1 MHTLRLAMSLALV
14 FGAASSTA
22 SAQSLADLAQREEA
36 RRKAIKAPA
45 KVITNEDLPSVP
57 APPSPPVVVDPA
69 SQPVQATPATGAAP
83 AADAAAAATAPAG
96 DAQAAPAAV
105 EVVKDEAYWRRRISV
120 ARDNLARSQIFQ
132 EALQSRINALSAD
145 FVNRDDPA
153 QRAVVAADRQK
164 ALAEMERVQ
173 RDIVQAEK
181 DIADTQEA
189 ARKEGIP
196 AGWVR

>member
-1 MHTLRLAMSLALV
+1 MRILRLTMSAALIIV
-14 FGAASSTA
+14 AATGAA
-22 SAQSLADLAQREEA
+22 SAQSLADLAKREDA

-57 APPSPPVVVDPA
+57 AATPPPAAAAPASDPA
-69 SQPVQATPATGAAP
+69 DATPPGGAAP
-83 AADAAAAATAPAG
+83 AAGAPASAS
-96 DAQAAPAAV
+96 AQASEAPTPATV

-132 EALQSRINALSAD
+132 DALQSRINALSTD

-164 ALAEMERVQ
+164 ALAEMERVKG
-173 RDIVQAEK
+173 DIVQAEK
-181 DIADTQEA
+181 DITETQET